1 MKLYRWVCHIKTQ
14 LKNYFRLSW
23 TVKSLP
29 TLRNLEVLK
38 CIIMHS
44 LWQLA
49 ETGSSIGYHQ
59 VTSLPSSVN
68 LVRVSDRHL
77 VVDIAGSR
85 SLSSVSIIHV
95 LQVHSWSRQEVWSA
109 ILDATEF
116 QKLQKYCRKYC
127 RNARFLEKRY
137 FSFSS
142 YSIILKF
149 LLEKLGI

>member
-1 MKLYRWVCHIKTQ
+1 MATVLNEKCEFPLINQHETLQVGMSYQDTIKEFFWAQLDCKVLANLRKLQ
-14 LKNYFRLSW
+14 
-23 TVKSLP
+23 
-29 TLRNLEVLK
+29 VLK

-49 ETGSSIGYHQ
+49 EA
-59 VTSLPSSVN
+59 
-68 LVRVSDRHL
+68 R
-77 VVDIAGSR
+77 SR

-127 RNARFLEKRY
+127 RNARFIENATSPLVLIR
-137 FSFSS
+137 SF
-142 YSIILKF
+142 
-149 LLEKLGI
+149 

>member
-1 MKLYRWVCHIKTQ
+1 MDCKVLA
-14 LKNYFRLSW
+14 N
-23 TVKSLP
+23 
-29 TLRNLEVLK
+29 LRKLEVLK

-49 ETGSSIGYHQ
+49 ET
-59 VTSLPSSVN
+59 
-68 LVRVSDRHL
+68 R
-77 VVDIAGSR
+77 SR

-127 RNARFLEKRY
+127 RNARFLENATSPLVLIRSFWNFTGETRYIVPCYNKARNSNFCLEFQKLQKLQISSKRY
-137 FSFSS
+137 SSFSS
-142 YSIILKF
+142 YSIILNF
-149 LLEKLGI
+149 LLENLGI